1 MRSKREPPRSLNR
14 RQFLQASA
22 VGVSGLFISFALPS
36 LRGIAASAE
45 GGYGLTAWMRIAP
58 DGKVTL
64 MIPSTEMGQGVATS
78 LSMLIA
84 EELEVD
90 WSDVRIEFPPANPAY
105 TNPMFGV
112 QGTGGSTSIRAFFL
126 PLRQV
131 GAVAREMLRE
141 AAATKWGVPIGECQA
156 ADGRVSHASGKSAGY
171 GELVD
176 AAAKLPV
183 PTEVALRSRKDWR
196 LIGKPT
202 ARLDTPAKVNG
213 SAGFGVDVRVP
224 DMLVG
229 SVVICPVFGGK
240 LKAVD
245 DKPALAVK
253 GVRAVVTM
261 PDAVAVVGDG
271 YWQAKKGLAALKP
284 QWDEGSNTAL
294 DSAYVA
300 AALRD
305 GFGASGA
312 IAEMRGE
319 AGFAMERST
328 KKIEAVYSVPFLAHA
343 TLEPMNA
350 TAQVWSN
357 GCEIWAPT
365 QAQGQTQQD
374 VARMLGLKPEQI
386 KVNTTYVGGGFGRK
400 FERDCIAQAVR
411 VSKSLGKPVKLI
423 WSREQDMQHDFYRP
437 ASTARLRAGL
447 DNEGRVTAWEFKIVS
462 PSILARLFPQAVRNG
477 VDSTSVE
484 GAINSPYAPANCR
497 IEYVM
502 KDFGVPV
509 GFWRSVGNSINS
521 FYIEGFVDE
530 LAHAAG
536 QDPYAFRRNLLAD
549 KPRHKAVLERAA
561 TMAKWG
567 QPLPA
572 GHFHGIALH
581 ESFGSIVAEVVEIS
595 VDKDGLRLH
604 RVDCAVDCGVAVN
617 PSTIVAQTEGGV
629 VYGLTAALF
638 GEITLKRGRVE
649 QTNFDT
655 YQMLQLGQ
663 MPEIVVSLIEGADQ
677 PGGIGEPGTPPA
689 GPALVNAIFA
699 ATGKRIRSLPV
710 VKQGIT
716 VS

>member
-1 MRSKREPPRSLNR
+1 VSSTRELLPSLNR

-22 VGVSGLFISFALPS
+22 VGVGGLLISFALPS
-36 LRGIAASAE
+36 LRGFAANAE
-45 GGYGLTAWMRIAP
+45 AGHGLTAWLRIAP

-64 MIPSTEMGQGVATS
+64 MVPSTEMGQGVATS
-78 LSMLIA
+78 LPMLIA

-90 WSDVRIEFPPANPAY
+90 WSDVRIEFPAANPAY
-105 TNPMFGV
+105 TNPMFGS

-131 GAVAREMLRE
+131 GAAAREMLRE
-141 AAATKWGVPIGECQA
+141 AAASRWGVAISECKA
-156 ADGRVSHASGKSAGY
+156 AEGRISHASGKSAGY

-176 AAAKLPV
+176 AAAKLEV
-183 PTEVALRSRKDWR
+183 PTEVAIKSRSDWR

-224 DMLVG
+224 DMLIGTVAM
-229 SVVICPVFGGK
+229 CPVFGGT

-271 YWQAKKGLAALKP
+271 YWQAKKGLTALKP
-284 QWDEGSNTAL
+284 QWDEGSNAAL
-294 DSAYVA
+294 NSAYVS
-300 AALRD
+300 AALGD
-305 GFGASGA
+305 GFAASGA
-312 IAEMRGE
+312 IAEMRGD
-319 AGFAMERST
+319 AGLALQRST
-328 KKIEAVYSVPFLAHA
+328 KKIEVVYSVPFLAHA
-343 TLEPMNA
+343 TMEPMNA
-350 TAQVWSN
+350 TAHVWSD

-365 QAQGQTQQD
+365 QAQGSTQED

-386 KVNTTYVGGGFGRK
+386 RVHTTYVGGGFGRK
-400 FERDCIAQAVR
+400 FERDCIAQAVM

-423 WSREQDMQHDFYRP
+423 WSREQDLQHDFYRP

-447 DNEGRVTAWEFKIVS
+447 DQEGRVTAWEFKIVS
-462 PSILARLFPQAVRNG
+462 PSILTRLFPRAVRHG

-502 KDFGVPV
+502 KNLGVPV

-521 FYIEGFVDE
+521 FYVEGLVDE
-530 LAHAAG
+530 LAQAAG

-549 KPRHKAVLERAA
+549 KPRYKAVLETAA
-561 TMAKWG
+561 TTAKWG
-567 QPLPA
+567 QPLAP
-572 GHFHGIALH
+572 GHFRGIALH

-595 VDKDGLRLH
+595 VDKDGLRVH
-604 RVDCAVDCGVAVN
+604 QVDCAVDCGVAVN
-617 PSTIVAQTEGGV
+617 PSTIVAQMEGGIA
-629 VYGLTAALF
+629 YGLTAALF

-655 YQMLQLGQ
+655 YQMLQLSQ
-663 MPEIVVSLIEGADQ
+663 MPKIAVSIIEGANQ

-689 GPALVNAIFA
+689 APALVNAIFA
-699 ATGKRIRSLPV
+699 ATGKRIRSLPL
-710 VKQGIT
+710 VKEGIT